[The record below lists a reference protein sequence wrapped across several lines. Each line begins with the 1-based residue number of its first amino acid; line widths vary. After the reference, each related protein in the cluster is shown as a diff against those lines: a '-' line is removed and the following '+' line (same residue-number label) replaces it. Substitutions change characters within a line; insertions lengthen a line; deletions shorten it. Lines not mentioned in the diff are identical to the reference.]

1 MVPAKLKISL
11 IVVSLV
17 CVGASAFAAPEGA
30 PPCSRALILGG
41 HAVDPKG
48 PYARNMNDWMDRF
61 VKLLVGKCGVPVE
74 NIQVLADREAAKAQP
89 PVRKSTL
96 KNVQAAF
103 ETLKRQL
110 RARDQFILFIAGHGT
125 VTEPVGKLCLPGA
138 DLKAR
143 ELANLLD
150 ALPTR
155 KIVIVNCASGGAEF
169 LEKYSRR
176 GRVVVSACGITGQG
190 AQTYFA
196 EFFLLAYERGK
207 ADANGDG
214 VITVLEA
221 FNRAAHQCMNWYH
234 RQYKVKKEKG
244 EPALPREVVVR
255 TGEARRLFKKFYDGI
270 EDLQM
275 VEPAEGEDED
285 ESSEP
290 SFEGLQD
297 LPFRRESG
305 EHASLEDRGENMGTL
320 HWADNKHRVLKGDP
334 DEQGETA
341 ARTVLGSPR
350 LLPPPR

>member
-1 MVPAKLKISL
+1 MVPARRNILL
-11 IVVSLV
+11 IWAALV
-17 CVGASAFAAPEGA
+17 CVGASAFAAPEEA
-30 PPCSRALILGG
+30 PPTARALVLGG
-41 HAVDPKG
+41 HALDPKG
-48 PYARNMNDWMDRF
+48 PYARNMNDWVDRF
-61 VKLLVGKCGVPVE
+61 VKLLVGKWGVPVE
-74 NIQVLADREAAKAQP
+74 NIQVLADREAAKAEP

-96 KNVQAAF
+96 KNVHAAF
-103 ETLKRQL
+103 ETLKRRL
-110 RARDQFILFIAGHGT
+110 RANDQFILFVVGHGT

-138 DLKAR
+138 DLKAT
-143 ELANLLD
+143 ELADLLD

-176 GRVVVSACGITGQG
+176 RRVVVSACGITGQG

-214 VITVLEA
+214 VITLLEA
-221 FNRAAHQCMNWYH
+221 FNRAAHQCINWYH

-244 EPALPREVVVR
+244 EPVLPREVIVR
-255 TGEARRLFKKFYDGI
+255 TREARRLFRKFYDGVK
-270 EDLQM
+270 DLQM
-275 VEPAEGEDED
+275 LEPPQGDDED
-285 ESSEP
+285 ENSDP

-305 EHASLEDRGENMGTL
+305 EHASLEDRGENRGAL
-320 HWADNKHRVLKGDP
+320 HWTQNKHRVLKGEP
-334 DEQGETA
+334 GEQGETA

-350 LLPPPR
+350 LLAPPR